1 MDCLVPLTL
10 ALSPGDPL
18 WPEGTRVLPGKMRQG
33 APFPPPPGGQPGSC
47 LRSALRRRWRCR
59 AFALWEPTGN
69 RETERKGH
77 LGVWAAQFAIS
88 FCRGAELGCF
98 LPRGQE
104 SALRSG
110 RRYKTMRAVG
120 SCTNHMLLKMS
131 HAVSFQGTLFVTIW
145 REEGSCFVT
154 GTRGSNHQNPLSAR
168 SVVVPG
174 WIRTVLD
181 P

>member
-18 WPEGTRVLPGKMRQG
+18 WPEGTRVLPGRMRQG
-33 APFPPPPGGQPGSC
+33 APFPSPPEASLGPV
-47 LRSALRRRWRCR
+47 RSALRRRRRCR

-77 LGVWAAQFAIS
+77 LSVWAAQFAIS

-131 HAVSFQGTLFVTIW
+131 HTVSFQGTLFVTIW

-154 GTRGSNHQNPLSAR
+154 GTRGSSHQNPLSAR

-174 WIRTVLD
+174 WIGTVLD
-181 P
+181 L